1 MLRFED
7 IKGKTVAIVDQV
19 VAECGHI
26 WQDANMT
33 EDLRLRLGI
42 EEIVE
47 NIVNYAYDSGETWIE
62 ADIMPERTI
71 IFRDGGMHFDPTKA
85 AKYDINANL
94 NDRKIG
100 GLGIMIAGKY
110 FDISYNRKTN
120 VNCLTMHYKL

>member
-1 MLRFED
+1 MVRFED
-7 IKGKTVAIVDQV
+7 IKGKTIAIVDQV
-19 VAECGHI
+19 VAECGHV
-26 WQDANMT
+26 WQDSNIT

-47 NIVNYAYDSGETWIE
+47 NVVNYAYDSDESWIE
-62 ADIMPERTI
+62 AEIMPERTI
-71 IFRDGGMHFDPTKA
+71 IFRDGGLYFDPTKA

-110 FDISYNRKTN
+110 FDISYNRKN
-120 VNCLTMHYKL
+120 DINCLTMHYKL